1 MSNRFAQVIILVEDK
16 QQRTFVSRLLQ
27 AIGYPVHKLKI
38 LPIPAGE
45 GSGEQYVREQYPI
58 QVKELRPRAK
68 YMDVALVAIIDGDL
82 STVLARQKQLA
93 DQLEGSELEPRGAD
107 EKIIHLIPCRN
118 IETWIEYLLDTTA
131 AVDETNTYPKLK
143 GRERDCQKA
152 VEEMV
157 RLCKTT
163 QALPATCPPSLA
175 TAITELK
182 RLG

>member
-27 AIGYPVHKLKI
+27 VIGYPVHELKI

-68 YMDVALVAIIDGDL
+68 YMDVALVATIDGDL
-82 STVLARQKQLA
+82 STVAVRQKQLA
-93 DQLEGSELEPRGAD
+93 DQLEASELEPRGAD
-107 EKIIHLIPCRN
+107 EKIVHLIPRRN
-118 IETWIEYLLDTTA
+118 IETWIEYLLDTTTV
-131 AVDETNTYPKLK
+131 VDEANSYHKLK

-152 VEEMV
+152 VEEMAL
-157 RLCKTT
+157 LCGST
-163 QALPATCPPSLA
+163 QPLPAIKLFPVLSA
-175 TAITELK
+175 
-182 RLG
+182 